1 MRERITS
8 PVSKF
13 FNEEVI
19 MPETI
24 KDFESNIKEAL
35 STQRAYA
42 IMLTETGIVDKA
54 SGKAILEGLEY
65 VEHTLN
71 SNNLKGELED
81 LFYNIETTMIEK
93 TGLQIGGKLHTGRS
107 RNDIGSTLNRLELR
121 RSLVIIFDYLIKLQS
136 VLLEKAEKEKDIV
149 ITGYTHTQPAQPITM
164 GYYYSAVLE
173 ALERDFTRLQAAY
186 INTNRCPYGAAAF
199 AGASFPLDREMLAK
213 LLGFDEVL
221 ENALDCIASK
231 DFLLETEMAFS
242 NLAVTLSRVAQDLY
256 MWSTD
261 EFGLLDVGGEVAVCS
276 SIMPQ
281 KKNPAGLEYVKAK
294 AAHPIGA
301 LMGCLASLKNIP
313 FSNNIDIHEALW
325 FFEESFNETRKVIGM
340 MTECLKYSK
349 INEDTAYN
357 RAASNYSTV
366 TGLADTLVKRCG
378 LSFREAHHIVGSMVL
393 ETIESK
399 QGIAGMN
406 GALLSEISREFL
418 GREIC
423 LSDEEIKNVLEPR
436 NNIESKE
443 TFGGPQQASVNK
455 MLLRSADKLND
466 EKAWYGVVVQRLK
479 SASALMREKEAA
491 IRNN

>member
-8 PVSKF
+8 PVSDF
-13 FNEEVI
+13 FNEEII
-19 MPETI
+19 MPETV
-24 KDFESNIKEAL
+24 KDFDANIKEAL
-35 STQRAYA
+35 RTQRAYA
-42 IMLTETGIVDKA
+42 IMLTEAAIIDKA
-54 SGKAILEGLEY
+54 SGKAILEGLEH
-65 VEHTLN
+65 VEHKLN
-71 SNNLKGELED
+71 RDNLKGELED

-121 RSLVIIFDYLIKLQS
+121 RSLVIIFDYLINLQS
-136 VLLEKAEKEKDIV
+136 VLLEKAEKEKDVI

-173 ALERDFTRLQAAY
+173 ALERDFTRLRAAY
-186 INTNRCPYGAAAF
+186 VNTNRCPYGAAAF
-199 AGASFPLDREMLAK
+199 AGASFPLDREMLAG

-231 DFLLETEMAFS
+231 DFLLETEMAFT

-294 AAHPIGA
+294 AAHPVGA
-301 LMGCLASLKNIP
+301 LMGCIASLKNIP

-325 FFEESFNETRKVIGM
+325 FFEESFNETRKVLGM

-349 INEDTAYN
+349 INKDAAYN
-357 RAASNYSTV
+357 RAANNYSTV
-366 TGLADTLVKRCG
+366 TGLADTLVKKCG

-393 ETIESK
+393 EAIESK
-399 QGIAGMN
+399 KGIAGMT
-406 GALLSEISREFL
+406 GALLSAVSQEYL
-418 GREIC
+418 GREVY
-423 LSDEEIKNVLEPR
+423 LADEEIKNVLEPM

-443 TFGGPQQASVNK
+443 TFGGPQHASVNR
-455 MLLRSADKLND
+455 MLQRSADKLNE
-466 EKAWYGVVVQRLK
+466 EKSWYNNILQRLE
-479 SASALMREKEAA
+479 SSSALMKEKEAA
-491 IRNN
+491 IRSI

>member
-1 MRERITS
+1 MGIAAKTASSSISDEVAMAVENALKNKNT
-8 PVSKF
+8 
-13 FNEEVI
+13 EE
-19 MPETI
+19 
-24 KDFESNIKEAL
+24 
-35 STQRAYA
+35 
-42 IMLTETGIVDKA
+42 TETKVVRAESKKSVSADDGEPKVQVKAAKVVKAATPKKSQPKTDKKSESA
-54 SGKAILEGLEY
+54 PVRKAP
-65 VEHTLN
+65 
-71 SNNLKGELED
+71 
-81 LFYNIETTMIEK
+81 
-93 TGLQIGGKLHTGRS
+93 IGRPITKAEAES
-107 RNDIGSTLNRLELR
+107 RR
-121 RSLVIIFDYLIKLQS
+121 RPAGTPITKK
-136 VLLEKAEKEKDIV
+136 EKAEKEKDIV

-399 QGIAGMN
+399 QGIAGMT

-443 TFGGPQQASVNK
+443 TFGGPQQASVSK
-455 MLLRSADKLND
+455 MLLRSADKLNE
-466 EKAWYGVVVQRLK
+466 EKAWYGEVVQRLE
-479 SASALMREKEAA
+479 SASAFMREEEAA